1 MRGCDTFAEHEYET
15 RAIAHIM
22 IFEGVTMKRIKSPL
36 RAAKALYSL
45 VQLVRDPNRLGQVFE
60 MADAL
65 AEPEALAELVG
76 QIAAENPAVDRALN
90 ERHRIEIDLA
100 ALRKLP
106 EGTLGRVFADNMT
119 AAGLDPDALP
129 DLPSPDRSSYF
140 RAHLYET
147 HDVWH
152 AVTGFGMDQW
162 GEIGLQAFYLAQIG
176 GGLPSLLLAVGFLR
190 VALYE
195 MDQGRH
201 LMDGIVRGYDM
212 GRRAKPF
219 FGVHWDELWSVPLV
233 EVRGRLGIAGIE
245 AAPVSIAA

>member
-152 AVTGFGMDQW
+152 VITGFAPDVA
-162 GEIGLQAFYLAQIG
+162 GELGLQAFYLAQLEGPLPVAILAA
-176 GGLPSLLLAVGFLR
+176 GLLNTLGTLGEAR
-190 VALYE
+190 AR
-195 MDQGRH
+195 MDA
-201 LMDGIVRGYDM
+201 IVRGWEL
-212 GRRAKPF
+212 GNRARPF
-219 FGVHWDELWSVPLV
+219 FGVRWADLLARPLA
-233 EVRGRLGIAGIE
+233 EVRRELGVEPAL
-245 AAPVSIAA
+245 AAAA